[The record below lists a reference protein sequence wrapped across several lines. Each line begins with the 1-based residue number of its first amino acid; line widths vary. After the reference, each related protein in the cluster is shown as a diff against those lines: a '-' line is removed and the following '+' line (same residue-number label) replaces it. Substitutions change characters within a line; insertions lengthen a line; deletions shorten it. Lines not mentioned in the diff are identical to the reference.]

1 MPTSRY
7 RGSRRDPSTLRPREV
22 RIQNDYPFVVYPFLK
37 EKIYISLFFSL
48 SLFSF
53 SLLSHLCMYMY
64 IYIKSLY
71 MYISYIYNLSLSV
84 HIYLYVYVCNL
95 RTQSSWSVLLFVAC
109 YTVYMH
115 ITKIQAERKKIFII
129 YIYIYTRKK
138 KGIDLCYINVKT
150 NPPEKNKERK
160 RHTCIYINV

>member
-1 MPTSRY
+1 MKCIMPTSRY
-7 RGSRRDPSTLRPREV
+7 RGSRRDPSTSVTTERS
-22 RIQNDYPFVVYPFLK
+22 QNTKRLPFCRLPVSK
-37 EKIYISLFFSL
+37 RKNIYISLFL
-48 SLFSF
+48 SF
-53 SLLSHLCMYMY
+53 SLFFLSLITFMYVCMYIY

-115 ITKIQAERKKIFII
+115 ITKIQAKRKNLYNI
-129 YIYIYTRKK
+129 YIYLHKK
-138 KGIDLCYINVKT
+138 KERDRPLLYKC
-150 NPPEKNKERK
+150 KN
-160 RHTCIYINV
+160 

>member
-1 MPTSRY
+1 MYNAHVEISRL
-7 RGSRRDPSTLRPREV
+7 SERPIYFTTERS
-22 RIQNDYPFVVYPFLK
+22 QNTKRLPFCRLPVSK
-37 EKIYISLFFSL
+37 RKNIYISLFL
-48 SLFSF
+48 SF
-53 SLLSHLCMYMY
+53 SLFFLSLITFMYVYIY

-115 ITKIQAERKKIFII
+115 ITKIQAKRKKIFII
-129 YIYIYTRKK
+129 YIY
-138 KGIDLCYINVKT
+138 LH
-150 NPPEKNKERK
+150 EKKERDRPLLYK
-160 RHTCIYINV
+160 CKN